1 MLLARFLNKLFKKG
15 GFLLENAD
23 GQKYIIGQPD
33 KNDPIEIKLKDKS
46 LHYKLYLYPDLYFG
60 EAYTEGTLYFVKGT
74 LSEFLN
80 LAIENIGR
88 TKINKF
94 NRIINSLRGSY
105 RFLTN
110 FNFIKKSKVNIAHHY
125 DVSDDLYFLFLDPL
139 KQYSCGYFKSEK
151 DTLEQAQIN
160 KINHIVKKLDIRTYQ
175 KVLDIGC
182 GWGYLTIEI
191 AKQHKC
197 HVTGITLSENQHK
210 FAINKVKELNLTN
223 QVEIKLMDY
232 REIKE
237 KYDRIVSVGMFEHVG
252 RKFYNL
258 FFKKI
263 ANILNNEGVALLH
276 TIGSVDAPRD
286 PQPWITKY
294 IFPGG
299 YTPSLSEIAGPIEKS
314 GLIISDLEVL
324 KIHYAQTLRHWKER
338 FIQNK
343 AKVLKMFDE
352 KFFRMYEFYLTSCE
366 SAFKYGDQ
374 VVYQIQLSKE
384 LDTVPSTRDY
394 IYR

>member
-15 GFLLENAD
+15 GFILENAY
-23 GQKYIIGQPD
+23 GKRYIIGQPNK
-33 KNDPIEIKLKDKS
+33 KNPIEMKLKDKS

-60 EAYTEGTLYFVKGT
+60 EAYTAGSLYFIRGTLT
-74 LSEFLN
+74 EFLN
-80 LAIENIGR
+80 LALENIGR

-94 NRIINSLRGSY
+94 NEILNSFRGSY

-110 FNFIKKSKVNIAHHY
+110 FNLIKKSKVNVAHHY

-139 KQYSCGYFKSEK
+139 RQYSCGYFQNET

-160 KINHIVKKLDIRTYQ
+160 KIKHIAKKLDLKPNQ

-182 GWGYLTIEI
+182 GWGYLAIEI
-191 AKQHKC
+191 AKQYKC
-197 HVTGITLSENQHK
+197 HVTGVTVSENQYK
-210 FAINKVKELNLTN
+210 FAKNKINELNLSN
-223 QVEIKLMDY
+223 QVEIKLVDY

-252 RKFYNL
+252 RKFYNS
-258 FFKKI
+258 FFEKI
-263 ANILNNEGVALLH
+263 SNLLNIKGVALLH
-276 TIGSVDAPRD
+276 TIGSVDTPRD

-299 YTPSLSEIAGPIEKS
+299 YTPSLSQIAGPIEKS

-324 KIHYAQTLRHWKER
+324 KIHYAHTLRHWKER
-338 FIQNK
+338 FTQNK
-343 AKVLKMFDE
+343 DKVLNMFDE
-352 KFFRMYEFYLTSCE
+352 QFFRMYEFYLTSCE
-366 SAFKYGDQ
+366 AAFKSGDQ

>member
-74 LSEFLN
+74 LYEFLN

-110 FNFIKKSKVNIAHHY
+110 FNFIKKSKINIAHHY

-160 KINHIVKKLDIRTYQ
+160 KINHIVKKLDIRTNQ

-384 LDTVPSTRDY
+384 LDTGPSTRDY
-394 IYR
+394 IDR

>member
-15 GFLLENAD
+15 GFILENAY

-33 KNDPIEIKLKDKS
+33 KNHPIEMKLKDKS

-60 EAYTEGTLYFVKGT
+60 EAYTVGTLYFARGT
-74 LSEFLN
+74 LTEFLN
-80 LAIENIGR
+80 VALENIGR

-94 NRIINSLRGSY
+94 NQILNTLRGSY

-110 FNFIKKSKVNIAHHY
+110 FNLIKKSKVNVAHHY

-139 KQYSCGYFKSEK
+139 RQYSCGYFQSET

-160 KINHIVKKLDIRTYQ
+160 KIKHVAKKLDIKPNQ

-182 GWGYLTIEI
+182 GWGYLAIEI
-191 AKQHKC
+191 AKQYNC
-197 HVTGITLSENQHK
+197 HVTGVTLSENQYK
-210 FAINKVKELNLTN
+210 FANNKVKELNLSN
-223 QVEIKLMDY
+223 QVEIRLEDY

-237 KYDRIVSVGMFEHVG
+237 KFDRIVSVGMFEHVG
-252 RKFYNL
+252 RKFYNS
-258 FFKKI
+258 FFEKI
-263 ANILNNEGVALLH
+263 SYLLNARGVALLH

-299 YTPSLSEIAGPIEKS
+299 YTPSLSQIAGPIEKS
-314 GLIISDLEVL
+314 GLIVSDLEVL
-324 KIHYAQTLRHWKER
+324 KIHYAHTLKHWKER
-338 FIQNK
+338 FTQNRE
-343 AKVLKMFDE
+343 KVLNMFDE

-366 SAFKYGDQ
+366 TAFKFGDQ

>member
-74 LSEFLN
+74 LSEFLY

-94 NRIINSLRGSY
+94 NRIINSLQGSF

-125 DVSDDLYFLFLDPL
+125 DVSDDLYFLFLDSL

-160 KINHIVKKLDIRTYQ
+160 KINHIVKKLDIRTNQ

>member
-160 KINHIVKKLDIRTYQ
+160 KINHIVKKLDIRTNQ

>member
-74 LSEFLN
+74 LSEFLY

-94 NRIINSLRGSY
+94 NRIINSLQGSF

-125 DVSDDLYFLFLDPL
+125 DVSDDLYFLFLDSL

-160 KINHIVKKLDIRTYQ
+160 KINHIVKKLDIRTNQ

-223 QVEIKLMDY
+223 QVEIKLIDY

>member
-1 MLLARFLNKLFKKG
+1 MLLARSLNKLFKKG
-15 GFLLENAD
+15 GFILENAY

-33 KNDPIEIKLKDKS
+33 KKDPIEMKLKDKS

-60 EAYTEGTLYFVKGT
+60 EAYTAGTLYFVKGT
-74 LSEFLN
+74 LTNFLN
-80 LAIENIGR
+80 LALENVGR

-94 NRIINSLRGSY
+94 NEILNSFRGSY

-110 FNFIKKSKVNIAHHY
+110 FNFIKKSKVNVAHHY

-139 KQYSCGYFKSEK
+139 RQYSCGYFKKET

-160 KINHIVKKLDIRTYQ
+160 KIKHIAKKLDLRPNQ

-182 GWGYLTIEI
+182 GWGYLAIEI
-191 AKQHKC
+191 AKQYKC
-197 HVTGITLSENQHK
+197 HVTGVTLSENQYK
-210 FAINKVKELNLTN
+210 FANNKIKELNLSN
-223 QVEIKLMDY
+223 QVEIKLVDY
-232 REIKE
+232 REISE

-252 RKFYNL
+252 RKFYNS
-258 FFKKI
+258 FFEKI
-263 ANILNNEGVALLH
+263 SNLLHSKGVALLH

-299 YTPSLSEIAGPIEKS
+299 YTPSMSQIAGPIEKS

-324 KIHYAQTLRHWKER
+324 KIHYAHTLRHWKER
-338 FIQNK
+338 FVQNRE
-343 AKVLKMFDE
+343 KVLGMFDE
-352 KFFRMYEFYLTSCE
+352 QFFRMYEFYLTSCE
-366 SAFKYGDQ
+366 AAFKFGDQ